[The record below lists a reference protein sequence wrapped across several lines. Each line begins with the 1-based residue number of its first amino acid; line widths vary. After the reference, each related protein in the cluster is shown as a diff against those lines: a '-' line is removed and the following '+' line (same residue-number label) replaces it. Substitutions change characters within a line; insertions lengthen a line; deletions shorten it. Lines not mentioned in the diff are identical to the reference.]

1 MFFKRKIK
9 IESKFKKGEF
19 VSFHSK
25 NGLIYGVI
33 KNIKKINE
41 NILYDIMIGG
51 EATWLAKDIEE
62 TRILKVKK
70 AGEA

>member
-1 MFFKRKIK
+1 MIFKRKVK
-9 IESKFKKGEF
+9 IDSKFKKNEF

-33 KNIKKINE
+33 KNIKKLND

-62 TRILKVKK
+62 AKIVPIKK
-70 AGEA
+70 NGDI